1 MNWINSLPIYQWIIL
16 GLVPPLIFLLYFLK
30 LRRVPLEVPSTYLW
44 TKTVED
50 MHVNSLWQKLRQNL
64 LLLLQL
70 LAVLLLM
77 LSCLRPG
84 CDGEELAGERFI
96 FVVDQ
101 SASMSATDTETGITR
116 LEEAKRQ
123 IYGLIDQM
131 KSSDNAMILSFS
143 DNSIPVQSYTPSKGI
158 LKSKVKSIQQTQRS
172 SDMNEALLAA
182 SGLANPG
189 RTSDRTSEIDVQVA
203 EALPATIYIFS
214 DGAVKDVPKFSL
226 GNLTPEY
233 RPIGSQLAEP
243 PPNIGITSFAI
254 NDQLEGNGQVQV
266 FARIYNSGI
275 EDQTV
280 GLSLFVADELADA
293 RQVTVG
299 GVGFLPINFDLSNF
313 LPGLESAQKIR
324 LQIDEKDFYMQDN
337 NAYCVLNPPKQANI
351 LVVTDSNEYLEFA
364 MSTSAVS
371 KLANVEFEDRD
382 FLKDNTYKERSTLGL
397 YDLVIFD
404 QCSPETMPLCNTVFF
419 GQLPPGDK
427 WQEIAKLET
436 APIIDSST
444 ADPLMYDV
452 NMGNVNVLSS
462 LVLKGP
468 QGSSPLIES
477 SKGTIMMVG
486 PREGFEDLVVGF
498 SLVTYAEDGDININ
512 TDWPKSPSFP
522 FFVQNIVYHLAG
534 ATRLNASRNISP
546 GQSVK
551 LKLAIPDDQIAVTA
565 PSGKKTTVKAR
576 PDSSFVFGQSDQT
589 GIYQV
594 GTKGDAEPDQLFA
607 VNLLDSLESNLQVR
621 EELNLGYEKIEATI
635 SSIPARKEFWTWI
648 VLLVLAIITIE
659 WYIYNRRVFI

>member
-1 MNWINSLPIYQWIIL
+1 MNWINSLPLYQWIIL

-50 MHVNSLWQKLRQNL
+50 MHVNSLWQKLRKNL

-96 FVVDQ
+96 FVIDQ

-123 IYGLIDQM
+123 VNGLIDQM
-131 KSSDNAMILSFS
+131 KSSDNAMIISFS
-143 DNSIPVQSYTPSKGI
+143 DNSIPVQSYTASKGI
-158 LKSKVKSIQQTQRS
+158 LKTKVKSIQQTQRS

-214 DGAVKDVPKFSL
+214 DGAVKEVPKFSL

-233 RPIGSQLAEP
+233 RPIGLQLAEP

-266 FARIYNSGI
+266 FARIYNSGL
-275 EDQTV
+275 EDKTV
-280 GLSLFVADELADA
+280 GLSLFVGDELADA
-293 RQVTVG
+293 REVTVG

-313 LPGLESAQKIR
+313 LPGLESAEKIK
-324 LQIDEKDFYMQDN
+324 LQIDEKDFYMLDN

-371 KLANVEFEDRD
+371 KLANVEFENRE

-404 QCSPETMPLCNTVFF
+404 QCAPETMPLCNTVFF

-427 WQEIAKLET
+427 WEKLEELET
-436 APIIDSST
+436 APIIDFST
-444 ADPLMYDV
+444 ADPVMYDV

-462 LVLKGP
+462 LVFKGP
-468 QGSSPLIES
+468 QGSIPLIES

-498 SLVTYAEDGDININ
+498 SLVAYAEDGDININ

-522 FFVQNIVYHLAG
+522 FFIQNVVYHLAG

-551 LKLAIPDDQIAVTA
+551 LKLAIPDNQIAITA
-565 PSGKKTTVKAR
+565 PNGKKTTVKAR

-594 GTKGDAEPDQLFA
+594 SAEGETKPEQLFA

-648 VLLVLAIITIE
+648 VLLVLFIITIE

>member
-1 MNWINSLPIYQWIIL
+1 M

-50 MHVNSLWQKLRQNL
+50 MHVNSLWQKLRKNL

-96 FVVDQ
+96 FVIDQ

-123 IYGLIDQM
+123 VNGLIDQM
-131 KSSDNAMILSFS
+131 KSSDNAMIISFS
-143 DNSIPVQSYTPSKGI
+143 DNSIPVQSYTASKGI
-158 LKSKVKSIQQTQRS
+158 LKTKVKSIQQTQRS

-214 DGAVKDVPKFSL
+214 DGAVKEVPKFSL

-233 RPIGSQLAEP
+233 RPIGLQLAEP

-266 FARIYNSGI
+266 FARIYNSGL
-275 EDQTV
+275 EDKTV
-280 GLSLFVADELADA
+280 GLSLFVGDELADA
-293 RQVTVG
+293 REVTVG

-313 LPGLESAQKIR
+313 LPGLESAEKIK
-324 LQIDEKDFYMQDN
+324 LQIDEKDFYMLDN

-371 KLANVEFEDRD
+371 KLANVEFENRE

-404 QCSPETMPLCNTVFF
+404 QCAPETMPLCNTVFF

-427 WQEIAKLET
+427 WEKLEELET
-436 APIIDSST
+436 APIIDFST
-444 ADPLMYDV
+444 ADPVMYDV

-462 LVLKGP
+462 LVFKGP
-468 QGSSPLIES
+468 QGSIPLIES

-498 SLVTYAEDGDININ
+498 SLVAYAEDGDININ

-522 FFVQNIVYHLAG
+522 FFIQNVVYHLAG

-551 LKLAIPDDQIAVTA
+551 LKLAIPDNQIAVTA
-565 PSGKKTTVKAR
+565 PNGKKTTVKAR

-594 GTKGDAEPDQLFA
+594 SAEGETKPEQLFA

-648 VLLVLAIITIE
+648 VLLVLFIITIE

>member
-1 MNWINSLPIYQWIIL
+1 MNWINSLPLYQWIIL

-50 MHVNSLWQKLRQNL
+50 MHVNSLWQKLRKNL

-96 FVVDQ
+96 FVIDQ

-123 IYGLIDQM
+123 VNGLIDQM
-131 KSSDNAMILSFS
+131 KSSDNAMIISFS
-143 DNSIPVQSYTPSKGI
+143 DNSIPVQSYTASKGI
-158 LKSKVKSIQQTQRS
+158 LKTKVKSIQQTQRS

-214 DGAVKDVPKFSL
+214 DGAVKEVPKFSL

-233 RPIGSQLAEP
+233 RPIGLQLAEP

-266 FARIYNSGI
+266 FARIYNSGL
-275 EDQTV
+275 EDKTV
-280 GLSLFVADELADA
+280 GLSLFVGDELADA
-293 RQVTVG
+293 REVTVG

-313 LPGLESAQKIR
+313 LPGLESAEKIK
-324 LQIDEKDFYMQDN
+324 LQIDEKDFYMLDN

-371 KLANVEFEDRD
+371 KLANVEFENRE

-404 QCSPETMPLCNTVFF
+404 QCAPETMPLCNTVFF

-427 WQEIAKLET
+427 WEKLEELET
-436 APIIDSST
+436 APIIDFST
-444 ADPLMYDV
+444 ADPVMYDV

-462 LVLKGP
+462 LVFKGP
-468 QGSSPLIES
+468 QGSIPLIES

-498 SLVTYAEDGDININ
+498 SLVAYAEDGDININ

-522 FFVQNIVYHLAG
+522 FFIQNVVYHLAG

-565 PSGKKTTVKAR
+565 PNGKKTTVKAR

-594 GTKGDAEPDQLFA
+594 SAEGETKPEQLFA

-648 VLLVLAIITIE
+648 VLLVLFIITIE